1 MRARAFS
8 DDPDTATEDAKPEP
22 EYVFDG
28 FNVEFSSKIALTPP
42 TAAKRPDAK
51 QRQDAK

>member
-8 DDPDTATEDAKPEP
+8 DDTDAASDDTKAEP

-28 FNVEFSSKIALTPP
+28 FDVEFSVKIALTPF
-42 TAAKRPDAK
+42 TAATKPDLKR
-51 QRQDAK
+51 QQDVK